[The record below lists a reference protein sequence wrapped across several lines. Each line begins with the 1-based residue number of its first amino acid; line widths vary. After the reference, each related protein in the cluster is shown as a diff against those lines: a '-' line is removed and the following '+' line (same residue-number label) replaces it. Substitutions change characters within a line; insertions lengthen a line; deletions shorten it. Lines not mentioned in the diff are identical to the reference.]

1 MTEKGHLLAW
11 KITGKLAIWMLLI
24 VAGVSY
30 FFFNYSLKT
39 IKSLYAEIF
48 HNKMLITY
56 EYTRRVLSDVYVSV
70 TNNVYYLEHDL
81 DNPDNHKYVMERI
94 VRSGTRVHSCGINF
108 IADYYPKKGHKFCPF
123 AWRNPT
129 NREEINIEE
138 KGDADFDYLD
148 AEWFRSVIDGDTCKW
163 SEPFYDG
170 YDNKTTL
177 AAYMVP
183 IHDSKGKAI
192 AVLGADVSLDWLTQK
207 LAETDSTY
215 NATGYVSDANGLKS
229 QSYIINRNGTF
240 ITHPIGSRVMEG
252 VFFNH
257 LKGTGDFD
265 IELLIEKMK
274 NGTVSEKESEKKFLF
289 YGQESYLFFTPLKYT
304 DWMMVTVVP
313 CRTIDMLGITYGFQI
328 IVVLL
333 LAMLSIL
340 ILNFLFIWRR

>member
-1 MTEKGHLLAW
+1 MNRLKAFIVWLGRIGHCR
-11 KITGKLAIWMLLI
+11 G
-24 VAGVSY
+24 
-30 FFFNYSLKT
+30 F
-39 IKSLYAEIF
+39 
-48 HNKMLITY
+48 
-56 EYTRRVLSDVYVSV
+56 
-70 TNNVYYLEHDL
+70 
-81 DNPDNHKYVMERI
+81 
-94 VRSGTRVHSCGINF
+94 GIQSP
-108 IADYYPKKGHKFCPF
+108 ADYWLVRYV
-123 AWRNPT
+123 
-129 NREEINIEE
+129 INEH
-138 KGDADFDYLD
+138 GPYY
-148 AEWFRSVIDGDTCKW
+148 S
-163 SEPFYDG
+163 Y
-170 YDNKTTL
+170 
-177 AAYMVP
+177 
-183 IHDSKGKAI
+183 SK
-192 AVLGADVSLDWLTQK
+192 LGQDDDWLTQK